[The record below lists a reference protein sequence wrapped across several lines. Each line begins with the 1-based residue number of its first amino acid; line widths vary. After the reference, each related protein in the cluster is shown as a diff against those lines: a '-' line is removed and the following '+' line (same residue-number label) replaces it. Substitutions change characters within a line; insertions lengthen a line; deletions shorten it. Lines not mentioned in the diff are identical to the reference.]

1 VIRSAALLFLAS
13 VIWVLPAFPDATYY
27 LVDNSGSMTNY
38 REGEN
43 GVDREV
49 EGLVRGN
56 PTGSEV
62 YVQYFRGNT
71 MMDCESPVSLPDEP
85 VLVSNDFTLDPRSA
99 GGSTLILHAVS
110 ALYGIDAET
119 DAAVVLY
126 TDGSFEDSVCET
138 PQQICSAL
146 LDLQRDRPRMRFK
159 FEAPKLLRES
169 GAPVLSCAGLKPF
182 DQPAASDGTEG
193 ISEEGDDAN
202 KNAAGDERDQSIV
215 WPPLIA
221 LLLLPLFAV
230 VPFVIN
236 ILSIRRF
243 TVDIETADKIFDPH
257 KKLIT
262 EEVQAY
268 WAAAAVIIVTL
279 AVIVAYYVLNPDAR
293 DTHLHWFDA
302 ANKPLLSIVYAYA
315 YTVVLG
321 WYFVER
327 MRDSHAR
334 KQNEWKVSYNE
345 SVRQFEVSEVSRIQ
359 GMFAT
364 ARRDRDEYE
373 RRLIGDARSQLEAE
387 ASTESESIQQQILEL
402 SNHMQAVKSRIHRA
416 LGEVASYQNLRGYQ
430 NASFTDYDS
439 VAELLLISNK
449 IDNQLAREVRRV
461 FATWSNLLDKLPRI
475 DTRLERIIM
484 EFDLSAFDSVD
495 GAKEEQ

>member
-1 VIRSAALLFLAS
+1 MIRRAVLLFLAS
-13 VIWVLPAFPDATYY
+13 VSWVLSAFPQATYY

-49 EGLVRGN
+49 EGLVRRS

-71 MMDCESPVSLPDEP
+71 LADCESPVSLPDEP
-85 VLVSNDFTLDPRSA
+85 VLVSDDFTLDPKSA
-99 GGSTLILHAVS
+99 GGSTLIVHAVS
-110 ALYGIDAET
+110 ALYGIDAES
-119 DAAVVLY
+119 DATVVLY
-126 TDGSFEDSVCET
+126 TDGSFEDSVCES

-146 LDLQRDRPRMRFK
+146 LDLQRDRPRIRFK
-159 FEAPKLLRES
+159 FEAPKSLRES
-169 GAPVLSCAGLKPF
+169 GAPVLSCAGLEPF
-182 DQPAASDGTEG
+182 DQPAAGDGTEG
-193 ISEEGDDAN
+193 SS
-202 KNAAGDERDQSIV
+202 ERDVEDKRHAVDDESDRSIV

-221 LLLLPLFAV
+221 LLLLPLFVV
-230 VPFVIN
+230 VPLVIN

-243 TVDIETADKIFDPH
+243 TVDIETADKIFDPN

-262 EEVQAY
+262 EEVWAY
-268 WAAAAVIIVTL
+268 LASVAVIMVTVG
-279 AVIVAYYVLNPDAR
+279 VIVAYYALDPDAR

-359 GMFAT
+359 GIFAT
-364 ARRDRDEYE
+364 ARRNRDEYE
-373 RRLIGDARSQLEAE
+373 RRIIGNARSQLEAD
-387 ASTESESIQQQILEL
+387 ASAESESVQQRILEL
-402 SNHMQAVKSRIHRA
+402 SNHMQAVKSRIDRA
-416 LGEVASYQNLRGYQ
+416 LGEVTSYQVLRGYQ
-430 NASFTDYDS
+430 NASFADYDG
-439 VAELLLISNK
+439 VAELLLESK
-449 IDNQLAREVRRV
+449 MIDNQLALEVKRL
-461 FATWSNLLDKLPRI
+461 FAAWSNLLDRLPRI
-475 DTRLERIIM
+475 DARLEQTIM
-484 EFDLSAFDSVD
+484 EFDPSNFDAVD
-495 GAKEEQ
+495 GAK

>member
-1 VIRSAALLFLAS
+1 MIRRAILLFLAS
-13 VIWVLPAFPDATYY
+13 VSWVLPAFPQATYY
-27 LVDNSGSMTNY
+27 LVDNSGSMTSY

-49 EGLVRGN
+49 EGLIRGS
-56 PTGSEV
+56 PAGSEV
-62 YVQYFRGNT
+62 YVQYFRGNAMT
-71 MMDCESPVSLPDEP
+71 DCESPVSLPDEP
-85 VLVSNDFTLDPRSA
+85 VLVSDDFTLDPRSA
-99 GGSTLILHAVS
+99 GGSTLIVHAVS
-110 ALYGIDAET
+110 ALYGIDAES

-126 TDGSFEDSVCET
+126 TDGSFEDSVCES
-138 PQQICSAL
+138 PKQICSAL
-146 LDLQRDRPRMRFK
+146 LDLQRDRPRIRFK
-159 FEAPKLLRES
+159 FEAPKSLRER

-182 DQPAASDGTEG
+182 DQPAAGDGTEEN
-193 ISEEGDDAN
+193 SEGGEEPN
-202 KNAAGDERDQSIV
+202 ENAARDERDQSIV

-221 LLLLPLFAV
+221 LLLLPLFVV

-243 TVDIETADKIFDPH
+243 TVDIETADRIFDPN
-257 KKLIT
+257 KKLIIK
-262 EEVQAY
+262 EVWAY
-268 WAAAAVIIVTL
+268 CVSVGVIMMMI
-279 AVIVAYYVLNPDAR
+279 AVIVAYYVLEPDAR

-345 SVRQFEVSEVSRIQ
+345 SVRQFEVSEVSRIH

-373 RRLIGDARSQLEAE
+373 HRRIGDARSQLEAD
-387 ASTESESIQQQILEL
+387 ASAESESVQQRILEL
-402 SNHMQAVKSRIHRA
+402 SNHIQAVKSRIDRA
-416 LGEVASYQNLRGYQ
+416 LGEVTSYQVLRGYQ
-430 NASFTDYDS
+430 NASFTDYDGI
-439 VAELLLISNK
+439 AELLLESK
-449 IDNQLAREVRRV
+449 MIDNQLAREVKRL
-461 FATWSNLLDKLPRI
+461 FAAWSNLLDRLPRI
-475 DTRLERIIM
+475 DARIERAIM
-484 EFDLSAFDSVD
+484 EFDLSGFDAAD
-495 GAKEEQ
+495 GSN